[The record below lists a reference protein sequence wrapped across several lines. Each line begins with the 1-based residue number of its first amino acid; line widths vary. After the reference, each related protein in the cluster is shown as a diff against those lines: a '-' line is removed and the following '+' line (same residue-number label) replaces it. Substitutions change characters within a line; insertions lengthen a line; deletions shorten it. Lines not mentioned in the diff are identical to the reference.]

1 MNFFKIIILLSLI
14 SAQMILGCASSKAK
28 KDNLKNITGRIEV
41 VGNEPFTHLALRV
54 NSAEIYIL
62 KCSAANKKL
71 LESNQEKKAKIFY
84 KTIDHSRKPNIITV
98 ERAIIIKNKD

>member
-1 MNFFKIIILLSLI
+1 MNYAKFIFPFFFLITIIP
-14 SAQMILGCASSKAK
+14 GCSSSK
-28 KDNLKNITGRIEV
+28 DNTEAMKNITGVIEV

-54 NSAEIYIL
+54 NSTEIYIL

-98 ERAIIIKNKD
+98 ERAIILKDKD